1 MAIRK
6 QTVEI
11 MQNTYS
17 SQILD
22 QNFFNRPSLIVA
34 QELLGKVLVNP
45 KPKFKASTAHVYF
58 IYGKH
63 YCFNVVTEGAG
74 FQVKTYILKI
84 GKVLFL

>member
-11 MQNTYS
+11 MQNNVS

-34 QELLGKVLVNP
+34 QELLGKVLVDP
-45 KPKFKASTAHVYF
+45 KQKLM
-58 IYGKH
+58 GWG
-63 YCFNVVTEGAG
+63 E
-74 FQVKTYILKI
+74 
-84 GKVLFL
+84 